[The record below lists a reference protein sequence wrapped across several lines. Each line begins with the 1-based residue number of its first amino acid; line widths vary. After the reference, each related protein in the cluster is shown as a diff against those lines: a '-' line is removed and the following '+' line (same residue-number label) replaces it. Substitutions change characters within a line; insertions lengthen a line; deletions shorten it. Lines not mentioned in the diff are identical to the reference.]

1 MPVLPLLFR
10 FVCLHFV
17 CVEFLL
23 GWPVIP
29 SVSVSVRITVPGLG
43 RVQKMNEGR
52 NYGPYGR
59 DVLVGEIHLVLKLL
73 LGKFGGV

>member
-1 MPVLPLLFR
+1 M
-10 FVCLHFV
+10 
-17 CVEFLL
+17 EFLL

-29 SVSVSVRITVPGLG
+29 SVSVSVRITLPGLG

-52 NYGPYGR
+52 NYGPYGM